1 MRRTRLSLL
10 TLLTL
15 AVVVATP
22 PAMAATVQWS
32 AKDAAGRDIAVPFAD
47 RPAVVIFL
55 RPGQQHSDDALDQLK
70 AVVAKQPAAQVVL
83 VFSGPDNAAAGKE
96 YAAARRV
103 AWPVVLDGDYAISG
117 KHDVHVWPAT
127 IVIAAGDGTELAR
140 LTGLPSSYAADLHA
154 HLDFATRQIDQAARD
169 KRLST
174 KQVVAATS
182 QQAAT
187 RYVIIARALLERGQV
202 DQALV
207 EVEQGLRREPGDVAL
222 RVMRAKILLRQ
233 KQFDAALAAAE
244 QLAAGAAAPPP
255 WQVNVIRAEALVALQ
270 RWPEAKAAAADAV
283 KLNPN
288 PAHAHYLAGL
298 VYAHEEDWRSAA
310 AAFRHAYESAGGA
323 EDRAQK

>member
-1 MRRTRLSLL
+1 MKSIQSTMLILL
-10 TLLTL
+10 VL
-15 AVVVATP
+15 AATATP
-22 PAMAATVQWS
+22 ASAAAVRWT
-32 AKDAAGRDIAVPFAD
+32 AKDAAGRDVAIPLAD

-55 RPGQQHSDDALDQLK
+55 RPGQQHSDEALEQLK

-83 VFSGPDNAAAGKE
+83 VFSGPDNAAAAKK
-96 YAAARRV
+96 YAAARLI

-127 IVIAAGDGTELAR
+127 VVIAAGDGGELAR
-140 LTGLPSSYAADLHA
+140 LTGLSSSYAADLHA
-154 HLDFATRQIDQAARD
+154 HLDFASRQIDQAARD

-202 DQALV
+202 EQALLG
-207 EVEQGLRREPGDVAL
+207 VEQGLAREPNDVAL
-222 RVMRAKILLRQ
+222 RVMQATILLRQ
-233 KQFDAALAAAE
+233 KKFDAALAVAD
-244 QLAAGAAAPPP
+244 QLQGTAPQ
-255 WQVNVIRAEALVALQ
+255 WQADVIRAEALVALE

-288 PAHAHYLAGL
+288 PAHAHYLSGL
-298 VYAHEEDWRSAA
+298 VQAHEQDWRGAA
-310 AAFRHAYESAGGA
+310 EAFRRAYESAGGA
-323 EDRAQK
+323 QK